1 MVLVRGWSYG
11 GGSDPPHRYFPLG
24 GFPPDL
30 AAGEAERER
39 ASSVPATRLPIG
51 RRRRSLFFSLLLL
64 FFLPLLPE
72 SWDDREQQQFRGRQA
87 IRSARAKVQDLFSSP
102 LAVFLEY
109 PSLRFLIREIYP
121 IPILSFFLRF
131 WFLLGFLHRGFYFL
145 LFFLSF
151 FTYTSF
157 CWHLLVFSFISFDCI
172 LFGVSFCFFFF
183 FFF

>member
-1 MVLVRGWSYG
+1 MVLVRGWRYG

-109 PSLRFLIREIYP
+109 PSVRFLIREIYP
-121 IPILSFFLRF
+121 IPILSFFFKVLISIRF
-131 WFLLGFLHRGFYFL
+131 FASWVLFSSIFSFVLHLYFFLLA
-145 LFFLSF
+145 
-151 FTYTSF
+151 FT
-157 CWHLLVFSFISFDCI
+157 
-172 LFGVSFCFFFF
+172 CFFVYFF
-183 FFF
+183 WLYSFWC